1 MIEYYTNT
9 FDVLNIYKSPS
20 KKSEIVSQMIYGES
34 FSISRRVKKWIKIKT
49 KEDNYYGYIENK
61 KLSNYLKPTH
71 KVCVLKAKIYNS
83 SKKSE
88 EINELSFNSKLRITD
103 SENGLLKFTDGWISK
118 NQVKSI
124 NFIEKNPFK
133 RIGIFKNIKYK
144 WGGKSYKGIDCSALV
159 QVCLNFNNKY
169 CPRDTKDQVK
179 FFKKNIR
186 LNDIRKNN
194 IIFWKGHVAVA
205 LSKKKVIHAYGPLKK
220 TVIMDLQ
227 HTINRIKKTAKLE
240 VTKIK
245 NYE

>member
-20 KKSEIVSQMIYGES
+20 NKSEIVSQMIYGES
-34 FSISRRVKKWIKIKT
+34 FSISKKAKKWIKVKT
-49 KEDNYYGYIENK
+49 KEDNYSGYIKNK
-61 KLSNYLKPTH
+61 KFSNYLKPTH

-88 EINELSFNSKLRITD
+88 KMSKLSFNSKLKITN
-103 SENGLLKFTDGWISK
+103 SKNGFFEFTDGWIRK
-118 NQVKSI
+118 NQLKPI
-124 NFIEKNPFK
+124 NFKEKNPFK
-133 RIGIFKNIKYK
+133 RIGIFRNVKYK

-179 FFKKNIR
+179 YFKKNVKLKKIK
-186 LNDIRKNN
+186 KNN

-205 LSKKKVIHAYGPLKK
+205 LSKEKLIHAYGPSKK
-220 TVIMDLQ
+220 TVIMNLQ
-227 HTINRIKKTAKLE
+227 HAIDRIEKTAQLKITQIKK
-240 VTKIK
+240 I
-245 NYE
+245 